1 MSRKR
6 AVLSLGEKLRIIEEA
21 ERRHGAT
28 KASIARELKI
38 AESSLKTILAN
49 KASILE
55 NASKFGLKRKMAKEG
70 AHEKLEKVLVKW
82 LLQARSSA
90 INIDGAILK
99 EKADLVALRL
109 GIDGFKASNG
119 WLDRFKKRN
128 NIVYS
133 RSCGESSTVDVST
146 VQEWKET
153 LPDLIAAYKP
163 CDIFNADESGIFYN
177 MQPEQTLTFKG
188 DSCHGGK
195 RSKERLTALFCAN
208 EDGSEKLPVLVI
220 GKFGKPRCFK
230 NIRTLPCSYDF
241 NKKAWMTSSI
251 FTNFLQR
258 LDNKMGAKAR
268 KILLFMDN
276 APCHPP
282 DTTSLRNVKVV
293 FLPPNCTSCL
303 QPLDAGIIKCVKQ
316 GYRKRLVQR
325 RLAAME
331 RSEEEKISVLDAMHM
346 IASSWSA
353 VSQSTI
359 ANSFRHCGFVR
370 ETASTADASTAGDS
384 TSLME
389 ENASTVDDDD
399 FERLHPSTTFA
410 EFVEA
415 DDDVAVCSELSL
427 DDAIAE
433 ALPDADTAT
442 SDEDDAAAA
451 DAADVA
457 VPTSFADMLRH
468 IDGIRSYV
476 CTREATEDVLS
487 DVAKLEGKLL
497 RLGSKKVQKKLTDFF

>member
-1 MSRKR
+1 
-6 AVLSLGEKLRIIEEA
+6 
-21 ERRHGAT
+21 
-28 KASIARELKI
+28 
-38 AESSLKTILAN
+38 
-49 KASILE
+49 
-55 NASKFGLKRKMAKEG
+55 
-70 AHEKLEKVLVKW
+70 
-82 LLQARSSA
+82 
-90 INIDGAILK
+90 
-99 EKADLVALRL
+99 
-109 GIDGFKASNG
+109 
-119 WLDRFKKRN
+119 
-128 NIVYS
+128 
-133 RSCGESSTVDVST
+133 
-146 VQEWKET
+146 
-153 LPDLIAAYKP
+153 
-163 CDIFNADESGIFYN
+163 
-177 MQPEQTLTFKG
+177 
-188 DSCHGGK
+188 
-195 RSKERLTALFCAN
+195 
-208 EDGSEKLPVLVI
+208 
-220 GKFGKPRCFK
+220 
-230 NIRTLPCSYDF
+230 
-241 NKKAWMTSSI
+241 
-251 FTNFLQR
+251 
-258 LDNKMGAKAR
+258 
-268 KILLFMDN
+268 
-276 APCHPP
+276 
-282 DTTSLRNVKVV
+282 
-293 FLPPNCTSCL
+293 
-303 QPLDAGIIKCVKQ
+303 
-316 GYRKRLVQR
+316 
-325 RLAAME
+325 ME

-415 DDDVAVCSELSL
+415 DDNVAVCSELSL

-442 SDEDDAAAA
+442 SDEDAAAAA

-497 RLGSKKVQKKLTDFF
+497 RLGSKKVQKKLTDFFYVCGSLHRSFSLLRRAKQCFLYA

>member
-1 MSRKR
+1 
-6 AVLSLGEKLRIIEEA
+6 
-21 ERRHGAT
+21 
-28 KASIARELKI
+28 
-38 AESSLKTILAN
+38 
-49 KASILE
+49 
-55 NASKFGLKRKMAKEG
+55 MAKEG

-163 CDIFNADESGIFYN
+163 CDVFNADESGIFYN

-268 KILLFMDN
+268 KILFMDN

-316 GYRKRLVQR
+316 GYRKQLVQR

-346 IASSWSA
+346 IANGTAEAVVDDAFAECDELDMAMNTVGANRIAYSDYCSVDDAFVTSA
-353 VSQSTI
+353 VLSVDDVVAECADACTSDDEVERNAGANALIGSSGTGFIEELSAVAAAVMPFYCGYLRASSGILEELNLNLSLPSTRWMTERD
-359 ANSFRHCGFVR
+359 RHRVAESIR
-370 ETASTADASTAGDS
+370 KRASTESVQQALKKHHYIAKQ
-384 TSLME
+384 
-389 ENASTVDDDD
+389 
-399 FERLHPSTTFA
+399 PS
-410 EFVEA
+410 
-415 DDDVAVCSELSL
+415 DY
-427 DDAIAE
+427 I
-433 ALPDADTAT
+433 P
-442 SDEDDAAAA
+442 
-451 DAADVA
+451 
-457 VPTSFADMLRH
+457 
-468 IDGIRSYV
+468 GGY
-476 CTREATEDVLS
+476 
-487 DVAKLEGKLL
+487 
-497 RLGSKKVQKKLTDFF
+497 